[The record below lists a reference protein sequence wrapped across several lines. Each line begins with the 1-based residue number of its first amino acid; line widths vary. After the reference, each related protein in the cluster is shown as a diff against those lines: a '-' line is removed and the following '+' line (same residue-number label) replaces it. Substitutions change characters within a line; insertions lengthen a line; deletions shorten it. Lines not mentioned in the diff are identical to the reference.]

1 MSERRAFGRPVL
13 PLLLARNVLQTGE
26 QAGRG
31 GIQRAPARHEDAE
44 FADHLRI
51 DDRVHLQAERSRQPA
66 LCPIVNHAAG
76 LGDSAHGISR
86 AELTSTRAAAM
97 ERVTLILLQFLQERP

>member
-1 MSERRAFGRPVL
+1 MPEAG
-13 PLLLARNVLQTGE
+13 LARE
-26 QAGRG
+26 AGL
-31 GIQRAPARHEDAE
+31 AYA
-44 FADHLRI
+44 
-51 DDRVHLQAERSRQPA
+51 A

-97 ERVTLILLQFLQERP
+97 ERVTLILLQFLQERH